1 MTRPL
6 VRTVLVTGPGG
17 AGRTTAAAASALA
30 AARCGRRVLLLTT
43 GRPGPLDAVLGRA
56 LPAPAAATRAPEP
69 GAAPHAPADA
79 AYTPGA
85 PWTVPVS
92 AAPGLWA
99 ARVEGGEHL
108 RERLLAL
115 QERGG
120 PALDLLGAS
129 PLHRDE
135 LAILPDAGRLA
146 VLRALRAVRDLPARA
161 PGSAASASAPAST
174 AASVSG
180 SVPATAPASGAG
192 TAGGPSGAEHP
203 AAGTGFPDAW
213 DLVVVDLPPAEE
225 ALAVLALPEQ
235 LSWYL
240 DRLLPPRRQAARA
253 LRPVLAQLA
262 GVPMPAPWLYE
273 AADRARAELAAA
285 KEVLSAPTTTLRLVA
300 EPGPAAVD
308 TLRRLRPGLALHGHR
323 VDAVVAGKVLPT
335 GSADPWLAALSGEQ
349 QTALKA
355 LYEEWADPDTGSAV
369 YELPHLG
376 REPRGPEDLTALAA
390 ALGHRPPGSPGH
402 HPGAP
407 VVPAPYGRAPRGEA
421 VHGAVP
427 VPAPER
433 TPAPTPAPGAPGWPV
448 EDRRAEEG
456 VLVWRVPLAGAERG
470 DLELVRRG
478 DELLVAAGPFR
489 RIVPLPP
496 ALRRCTVAGAGLS
509 GGELRVRFVPEP
521 GLWPR
526 TP

>member
-1 MTRPL
+1 MVSTL

-30 AARCGRRVLLLTT
+30 AARRGQRVLLLTT
-43 GRPGPLDAVLGRA
+43 GRPGPLDTVLGRT
-56 LPAPAAATRAPEP
+56 LPPTAAATRAPERGP
-69 GAAPHAPADA
+69 APHAPADA
-79 AYTPGA
+79 
-85 PWTVPVS
+85 PWTAPVP

-99 ARVEGGEHL
+99 ARVEGDEHL
-108 RERLLAL
+108 REHLLSL

-120 PALDLLGAS
+120 PVLDLLGAA
-129 PLHRDE
+129 PLHPDE
-135 LAILPDAGRLA
+135 LAVLPGAGRLA
-146 VLRALRAVRDLPARA
+146 VLRALRAVRGLPAAA
-161 PGSAASASAPAST
+161 PGPAAAAPSAASAT
-174 AASVSG
+174 A
-180 SVPATAPASGAG
+180 
-192 TAGGPSGAEHP
+192 AEHP
-203 AAGTGFPDAW
+203 AAEDGFPDAW
-213 DLVVVDLPPAEE
+213 DLVVVDLPPAQET
-225 ALAVLALPEQ
+225 LAVLALPEQ

-240 DRLLPPRRQAARA
+240 DRLLPPSRQAARA

-262 GVPMPAPWLYE
+262 GVSMPAPWLYG
-273 AADRARAELAAA
+273 AADRARAGLAAA
-285 KEVLSAPTTTLRLVA
+285 REVLSAPTTTLRLVA

-308 TLRRLRPGLALHGHR
+308 ALRRLRPGLALHGHR

-355 LYEEWADPDTGSAV
+355 LDEEWADPDTGTAL

-376 REPRGPEDLTALAA
+376 REPRGPEDLAVLADALA
-390 ALGHRPPGSPGH
+390 HRPGAPEHRPGAPAAPAP

-407 VVPAPYGRAPRGEA
+407 
-421 VHGAVP
+421 HGAVP
-427 VPAPER
+427 G
-433 TPAPTPAPGAPGWPV
+433 PGAPAWTV
-448 EDRRAEEG
+448 EDRRAGEG
-456 VLVWRVPLAGAERG
+456 VLVWRIPLPGAERG

-478 DELLVAAGPFR
+478 DELIVAAGPFR

-496 ALRRCTVAGAGLS
+496 ALRRCTVSGAGLS

>member
-30 AARCGRRVLLLTT
+30 AARSGQRVLLLTT
-43 GRPGPLDAVLGRA
+43 GGPGPLDAVLGCE
-56 LPAPAAATRAPEP
+56 LPAPAAATRAPERGP
-69 GAAPHAPADA
+69 APHAPGD
-79 AYTPGA
+79 A
-85 PWTVPVS
+85 PWTVPVP
-92 AAPGLWA
+92 AAPRLWA
-99 ARVEGGEHL
+99 ARVEGEPHL
-108 RERLLAL
+108 REHLLAL
-115 QERGG
+115 QEHGA

-135 LAILPDAGRLA
+135 LAILPGTGRLA
-146 VLRALRAVRDLPARA
+146 ALRALRAIRDLPA
-161 PGSAASASAPAST
+161 GAPAPVGPASVRGS
-174 AASVSG
+174 ASVSG
-180 SVPATAPASGAG
+180 GERPVAET
-192 TAGGPSGAEHP
+192 GP
-203 AAGTGFPDAW
+203 PDAW
-213 DLVVVDLPPAEE
+213 DLVVVDLPPAPE

-240 DRLLPPRRQAARA
+240 ARLLPPRRQAARA

-262 GVPMPAPWLYE
+262 GVPMPAPWLYR

-285 KEVLSAPTTTLRLVA
+285 QEVLSAPTTTLLLVA
-300 EPGPAAVD
+300 EPGPAAAD
-308 TLRRLRPGLALHGHR
+308 ALRGLRPGLALHGHR
-323 VDAVVAGKVLPT
+323 VEAVVAGKVLPT

-355 LYEEWADPDTGSAV
+355 LYEEWADPETGTAV

-390 ALGHRPPGSPGH
+390 ALGDRPPGTPAH
-402 HPGAP
+402 RPGAP
-407 VVPAPYGRAPRGEA
+407 AGPAPYGGEPHGAAPSAEPERAPA
-421 VHGAVP
+421 
-427 VPAPER
+427 PAP
-433 TPAPTPAPGAPGWPV
+433 APWPGAPAWTV

-456 VLVWRVPLAGAERG
+456 VLVWRVPLPGAGRG
-470 DLELVRRG
+470 DVELVRRG
-478 DELLVAAGPFR
+478 DELVVAAGPFR

-496 ALRRCTVAGAGLS
+496 ALCRCSVSGAGLS
-509 GGELRVRFVPEP
+509 GGELRVRFAPEP